1 VTRFLKRTPPVATL
15 RVNVFAS
22 RWSLRSYLAAHCP
35 AERGA
40 GAACWQEGG
49 GFQIALRRYDE
60 ELTLRFLRHELT
72 HYVLACHFYDLPPWV
87 DEGLAQYFAPGAEAG
102 AVPPGKRAQVER
114 LPQSEQAEAL
124 GQLVVIP
131 AGERLSR
138 RQYALAWALA
148 ALLVETSPAGMRQ
161 YLRVVESGET
171 SRETFRR
178 CLGISPTALDAR
190 LRAFVRSRLER

>member
-1 VTRFLKRTPPVATL
+1 M
-15 RVNVFAS
+15 
-22 RWSLRSYLAAHCP
+22 YLAAHCP

-60 ELTLRFLRHELT
+60 ELTLRFLRHEVT

-87 DEGLAQYFAPGAEAG
+87 DEGLAQYFAPGAAAG
-102 AVPPGKRAQVER
+102 ALASEERTQVER
-114 LPQSEQAEAL
+114 LPRSEQTETL
-124 GQLVVIP
+124 EQLIVIP

-148 ALLVETSPAGMRQ
+148 TLLVETDPAGMRR
-161 YLRVVESGET
+161 YLRETQSGET
-171 SRETFRR
+171 SREPFRR
-178 CLGISPTALDAR
+178 CFRISAAALDAR